1 MLSIRAKR
9 IRCLVPL
16 AHTGSGVF
24 GAKRFFLASMSCV
37 KVFRSTFR
45 HRATETYL
53 TERFVTVLGAEP
65 EVYRRILNTI
75 SSLGTTL
82 LQSGTLIPGQAQLKH
97 ECIVTCTPSNEQTLQ
112 CSSTQSQSKMRL
124 QCSNDKEE
132 YKNLT
137 ASKQA
142 TITLLDLHLSRN
154 KCIFFLNA
162 ASNI

>member
-124 QCSNDKEE
+124 
-132 YKNLT
+132 
-137 ASKQA
+137 
-142 TITLLDLHLSRN
+142 
-154 KCIFFLNA
+154 
-162 ASNI
+162 